1 MLQTFHPLK
10 NHASGCLAPRRQGPL
25 GRCMYGQLQVVRS
38 RVMNYICLH
47 SLPIPPSKAQQQHQ
61 HHASSHNTHTSLF
74 PSSIVPPFTLYCWRG
89 CLHLWRICFLPCFAQ
104 QQQRTPPP
112 PPPPPRIYPLTAA
125 VRSRLLG
132 KSFALSLALFQPSS
146 LSLSSCRAYL
156 HLTTTARPAYYLI
169 AHTSTTHSRAKVLEV
184 MRHTG
189 QTPRAR

>member
-1 MLQTFHPLK
+1 MH
-10 NHASGCLAPRRQGPL
+10 
-25 GRCMYGQLQVVRS
+25 GQLQVVRS
-38 RVMNYICLH
+38 RAMNYICLH
-47 SLPIPPSKAQQQHQ
+47 SLPIPPSKAQQQQ
-61 HHASSHNTHTSLF
+61 KHHASSHNTPTSLF
-74 PSSIVPPFTLYCWRG
+74 PSSIVPPFTPCCWRG

-112 PPPPPRIYPLTAA
+112 PPPPPRIHPLTAA

-132 KSFALSLALFQPSS
+132 KSFASTPSSSLSS

-169 AHTSTTHSRAKVLEV
+169 AHTSTAHSRAKVLEV